1 MATHKEIS
9 RLFPALS
16 DHAILE
22 IEAMR
27 ATVDEL
33 DAAMLML
40 RGEDEALVDVRR
52 RDSGRL
58 QRLIAVLHDAG
69 VGPTEDRDDA

>member
-40 RGEDEALVDVRR
+40 HGQDEALVDVQRS
-52 RDSGRL
+52 DSGRL
-58 QRLIAVLHDAG
+58 QRLVAMLHDAG
-69 VGPTEDRDDA
+69 VEPASDRDDA